1 MEETK
6 ATKQRR
12 SKFAKWWKTNHH
24 HQKGHTWLCYAARN
38 TVYTYAMNPQTFKDV
53 NYITKR
59 YFKSD
64 YKRLSQNH
72 AWRLWKTVHPL
83 MNRRVR
89 MLEATAEHLS
99 IQKAELKQTKK
110 EIKNEQRLALG

>member
-1 MEETK
+1 
-6 ATKQRR
+6 
-12 SKFAKWWKTNHH
+12 
-24 HQKGHTWLCYAARN
+24 
-38 TVYTYAMNPQTFKDV
+38 
-53 NYITKR
+53 
-59 YFKSD
+59 
-64 YKRLSQNH
+64 
-72 AWRLWKTVHPL
+72 HPL